1 MEKIIDA
8 IIGLI
13 EVTVLAGALTYG
25 SNQVLKYAHHQARQM
40 AFEALKKPTPSLERF
55 SQKLTQKN

>member
-13 EVTVLAGALTYG
+13 ETALIAGAMTYG
-25 SNQVLKYAHHQARQM
+25 SAQILKYAHHQARQM
-40 AFEALKKPTPSLERF
+40 AFEALKQPTPSLEHF
-55 SQKLTQKN
+55 TQKLTHKN